1 MEEYELALIEEAC
14 KDIYLSAQN
23 MNRATL
29 SLRAFLAKN
38 TEKRGCFLKTNK
50 KDLGDYMKSPTA
62 PKTKPKKAIKKTVSE
77 KISKAK

>member
-23 MNRATL
+23 MNRASLSLQALLAKRAKEREL
-29 SLRAFLAKN
+29 SLR
-38 TEKRGCFLKTNK
+38 TNK